1 MFYFFYLGVP
11 AHGRRRL
18 PCAVGLSAA
27 MFFSIEA
34 MPSTGSG
41 TVVVWWLS
49 LSKPP
54 FGKKHFRFNP

>member
-11 AHGRRRL
+11 ARRRRRL
-18 PCAVGLSAA
+18 LRAVGLSAA
-27 MFFSIEA
+27 MFFSIEDV
-34 MPSTGSG
+34 PSTGSG